1 MIQRFKDYAR
11 TGKKIVDGVYST
23 TEIANRIAAA
33 LATYNTVK
41 AHGEQQLKGVTD
53 EKAIINAG
61 LEPMVEFAAE
71 TASQGEI
78 VSIEDAM
85 QYIVDESQFN
95 LSAFNR
101 PRIAFAGK
109 GLGGIALQFIPFVTM
124 MTEVYANAI
133 HRYGGNKYGTIKGGV
148 LKMTPQG
155 RRTLALL
162 VLTQVL
168 MGGMFGLPFA
178 DDMKEVIKAIVR
190 MLGPSLGLQQADL
203 ELAFYDIMTDHFGPE
218 ALSLSEAIAR
228 GPIKAWGGVDIAQ
241 RVSLS
246 PFRTFIE
253 AGTGQASVTEL
264 FTGPAGAFF
273 TNSIGKSYDAFER
286 GDLGKGILRLIP
298 LAIVQNMINAW
309 EAGETGVFTGKGR
322 LLPDSLQPHDLAL
335 MTLGFSTENVFLPRQ
350 RLYREKNLLTKSN
363 AVKDFYLDKVLRLMV
378 RQKNADS
385 SEEKAELGAQI
396 EKLFKEVLEHDLKQE
411 QMSDMIDPN
420 FNIRNTAHKRYV
432 DQVLGLGKYTGGLEA
447 LQTRQKEGLVD

>member
-1 MIQRFKDYAR
+1 
-11 TGKKIVDGVYST
+11 
-23 TEIANRIAAA
+23 
-33 LATYNTVK
+33 
-41 AHGEQQLKGVTD
+41 
-53 EKAIINAG
+53 
-61 LEPMVEFAAE
+61 
-71 TASQGEI
+71 
-78 VSIEDAM
+78 
-85 QYIVDESQFN
+85 
-95 LSAFNR
+95 
-101 PRIAFAGK
+101 
-109 GLGGIALQFIPFVTM
+109 
-124 MTEVYANAI
+124 
-133 HRYGGNKYGTIKGGV
+133 
-148 LKMTPQG
+148 
-155 RRTLALL
+155 
-162 VLTQVL
+162 
-168 MGGMFGLPFA
+168 
-178 DDMKEVIKAIVR
+178 

-322 LLPDSLQPHDLAL
+322 LLTDSLQPHDLAL

-420 FNIRNTAHKRYV
+420 FNIRNTAHTRYRN
-432 DQVLGLGKYTGGLEA
+432 QVLGLGKYTGGIEA